1 VRRERCEG
9 GGSAEPA
16 ARWYGA
22 GEFLELSGEDFFD
35 DVAVDVGEAVVAAG
49 VVEGEAFVIE
59 AHEVE
64 DGGVEVVDVDAIG
77 GDADP
82 VFVGLAVGDAGFDA
96 CACEP

>member
-1 VRRERCEG
+1 M
-9 GGSAEPA
+9 
-16 ARWYGA
+16 
-22 GEFLELSGEDFFD
+22 SGEDAFD
-35 DVAVDVGEAVVAAG
+35 DVAVDVCEAVVAAG

-64 DGGVEVVDVDAIG
+64 DGGVEVVDVDAVG

-82 VFVGLAVGDAGFDA
+82 VVVGLAVGDAGFDA